1 MRKTASATA
10 LACLIL
16 IFATRY
22 YSTVPT
28 RTLAANNP
36 RNEILLTNNSL
47 AKDLKELC
55 QCVEAFGPAAPVLD
69 PAILPEDVSLED
81 NTKCTYGTQCPNP
94 NGCCQPCFDCY
105 GWQLFIALN
114 WPSKSAGEPD
124 PEKPFGDA
132 QDYSP
137 VVWQSYKDAL
147 EVFSGTEPT
156 PWGTEQSPS
165 LALNSAV
172 LPQTLLKANLQSD
185 HNWLTDQAG
194 EVVRYEIK
202 INRDEFEYISK
213 NELWHRDGLQKF
225 VTTVS
230 GVELPAQKSVYG
242 EVGAIEVKAA
252 WRIIPE
258 ARRAYFEENY
268 KVAHAK
274 VFDPVSAVWKERD
287 VALVG
292 LHIIKK
298 TPHSPQWVWA
308 TFEHKDNAPLEG
320 DPGTGKLW
328 NFFNPD
334 LPAGYQPNLRKPPT
348 NTTAKDK
355 PVQII
360 RVKQGQD
367 DADAATINTA
377 IHAVIEAKF
386 PRSVW
391 RNYDLISVQW
401 PRNPGQAAPNP
412 KAQKVLP
419 AGLPLPRVLANTT
432 MESYVQLQST
442 GGGAGVSPGAS
453 RDQGPDT
460 GVLAADK
467 GKSSCI
473 GCHRISAVTPF
484 FDPTTKKRW
493 PTDYS
498 TIFYKAVK
506 KK

>member
-10 LACLIL
+10 ACLIL
-16 IFATRY
+16 VFTTCY
-22 YSTVPT
+22 YSSVPT
-28 RTLAANNP
+28 RTLAANNL
-36 RNEILLTNNSL
+36 RNEGLISNNPL

-55 QCVEAFGPAAPVLD
+55 QCVETFGPPAPVLD
-69 PAILPEDVSLED
+69 PAILPVDVSLED
-81 NTKCTYGTQCPNP
+81 NTKCTYGAQCPNP

-124 PEKPFGDA
+124 LEKSFGDTR
-132 QDYSP
+132 DYSP

-147 EVFSGTEPT
+147 DVFSGTEPK
-156 PWGTEQSPS
+156 PWGTDQPPY

-172 LPQTLLKANLQSD
+172 ISETLLKANLQSD
-185 HNWLTDQAG
+185 HNWLTDQDG
-194 EVVRYEIK
+194 EIVRYEIK
-202 INRDEFEYISK
+202 MNRDEFEYILK
-213 NELWHRDGLQKF
+213 NDLWHRDGIEKI
-225 VTTVS
+225 VTTGS
-230 GVELPAQKSVYG
+230 GIELPAQKSAYG
-242 EVGAIEVKAA
+242 EVGAIEIKAA

-258 ARRAYFEENY
+258 TSRSYFEENY

-274 VFDPVSAVWKERD
+274 VFDPATGGWTERD

-308 TFEHKDNAPLEG
+308 TFEHRDNAPIEG
-320 DPGTGKLW
+320 DSGTAKVW

-334 LPAGYQPNLRKPPT
+334 APAGYKPNVSSPPT
-348 NTTAKDK
+348 KTTAKNR
-355 PVQII
+355 PVQIV
-360 RVKQGQD
+360 RLKQGQD
-367 DADAATINTA
+367 DADAAPINVA
-377 IHAVIEAKF
+377 MHALIESKYAK
-386 PRSVW
+386 SVW

-401 PRNPGQAAPNP
+401 PRNPGQAKPDP
-412 KAQKVLP
+412 KVQKVLP

-432 MESYVQLQST
+432 MESYVQLRNT
-442 GGGAGVSPGAS
+442 GGGAGVSPGAT

-460 GVLAADK
+460 GVIAADK